1 MLINDLTSYN
11 VAVWCVPG
19 RVAVVSVCRCSVHT
33 LETVLNIFST
43 DIASKNFFGVPITA
57 RGDDKDV
64 YTDFDI

>member
-1 MLINDLTSYN
+1 M
-11 VAVWCVPG
+11 PG
-19 RVAVVSVCRCSVHT
+19 RVAVAGVCRCSVHT
-33 LETVLNIFST
+33 LETVVNIFSN